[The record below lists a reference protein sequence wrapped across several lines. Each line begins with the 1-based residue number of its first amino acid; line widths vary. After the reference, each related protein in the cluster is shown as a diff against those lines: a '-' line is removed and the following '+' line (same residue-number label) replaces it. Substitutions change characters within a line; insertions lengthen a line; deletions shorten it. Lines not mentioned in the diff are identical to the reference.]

1 MAPTKVL
8 DRGHDRG
15 RVLVDAAVM
24 IADGGEAISD
34 IAALDQMHNT
44 FDIVDGPTRP
54 LAGTAD
60 QFGFVECVDGFG

>member
-1 MAPTKVL
+1 MADWADNTGLSVALSEAMARTKVR

-34 IAALDQMHNT
+34 IAAL
-44 FDIVDGPTRP
+44 V
-54 LAGTAD
+54 
-60 QFGFVECVDGFG
+60 